1 MAITLRAN
9 TEYKLAST
17 NNSVMRVIS
26 SEDNLNGLISRGK
39 TEITGALHVTD
50 NAYFKGHIYG
60 DDGTYIYDIARIY
73 TDYVLGDGDTNTYM
87 HFPGSDK
94 INWYTGGAHEMQL
107 NAAGD
112 LHVDGDIVAF
122 STTTS
127 DIRLKKN
134 IRPLSSSLETIC
146 KLDGVKFDWKY
157 RDEKDQIGLIAQE
170 VEKQIPEAIK
180 EGKLPFYASSS
191 IEIDDEG
198 MPNNITSEEIYKTIN
213 YDMIVPHLIESIK
226 ELKSEVDGL
235 KLKLENKNG

>member
-1 MAITLRAN
+1 MAITLRPN

-17 NNSVMRVIS
+17 NASVMRVMS

-39 TEITGALHVTD
+39 TEITGTLYVTS
-50 NAYFKGHIYG
+50 NLYAQGHIYG
-60 DDGTYIYDIARIY
+60 DGSTNIHDINYVY
-73 TDYVLGDGDTNTYM
+73 TDYVIGDGDTNTYIR
-87 HFPGSDK
+87 FPGSDH
-94 INWYTGGAHEMQL
+94 IDFYTGGAHEMRL
-107 NAAGD
+107 EGNGD

-127 DIRLKKN
+127 DIRLKTN
-134 IRPLSSSLETIC
+134 IQPLSSSLETIC

-170 VEKQIPEAIK
+170 VERHVPEAIK
-180 EGKLPFYASSS
+180 EGTMPFYASSS
-191 IEIDDEG
+191 IEIDDQG
-198 MPNNITSEEIYKTIN
+198 KPNTITSEELYKSIN